1 MPTLP
6 ERIRSLAEADAGE
19 LPLISVYLDMRPE
32 ATGQKPELREGQ
44 TFVRDRLRELRRT
57 LGVRG
62 PDVDSFEAD
71 AERITAFA
79 HEERDATTEGLA
91 IFACHGIGLFE
102 TVEAQTPF
110 ENQVSMGPAADLY
123 QLARLDETYETAL
136 VALVDTNTAR
146 LFAYRR
152 GRLLER
158 GGPDDDPVHYR
169 KRQTGG
175 WSQARYQRHIDGHR
189 KEFAEEIARAI
200 GQAVERERASHIIL
214 AGSDVALR
222 WLDEALPKELPEQ
235 VTSLIRDRLR
245 IDMRADLNDVT
256 AEIEPVLRE
265 VEQRSGEDAVRRVVA
280 EVRRGGL
287 GVTGL
292 EWVRRALEL
301 GQVDELVIDD
311 NAELDDE
318 ARAGLV
324 RQAALTSA
332 AVEVVGGDERHT
344 ALADGVG
351 AILRWRE

>member
-1 MPTLP
+1 MPTIP
-6 ERIRSLAEADAGE
+6 ELIRKLAEVDAGE
-19 LPLISVYLDMRPE
+19 LPLLSVYLDMRPE
-32 ATGQKPELREGQ
+32 ATGEKPELRSGEV
-44 TFVRDRLRELRRT
+44 FVRDRLRELRRT

-71 AERITAFA
+71 AERI
-79 HEERDATTEGLA
+79 HEYVGREMKPSTEGLA

-102 TVEAQTPF
+102 PIEVPAPF
-110 ENQVSMGPAADLY
+110 ENQVTMGPTADLY
-123 QLARLDETYETAL
+123 QLARLDENYETAL

-169 KRQTGG
+169 KRHTGG

-200 GQAVERERASHIIL
+200 GRAVERERASHIIL
-214 AGSDVALR
+214 AGSDIALR
-222 WLDEALPKELPEQ
+222 WLDEALPKELPQQ
-235 VTSLIRDRLR
+235 VTSLIRERLH
-245 IDMRADLNDVT
+245 IDMRANINEVA
-256 AEIEPVLRE
+256 AEIAPVLRE
-265 VEQRSGEDAVRRVVA
+265 VERRSEEDAVRRVIV
-280 EVRRGGL
+280 EVQRGGL

-301 GQVDELVIDD
+301 GQVDELVIDEKAGLD
-311 NAELDDE
+311 EATRAEL
-318 ARAGLV
+318 V
-324 RQAALTSA
+324 RLAALTSA
-332 AVEVVGGDERHT
+332 QVEVVSGDEPHP

-351 AILRWRE
+351 AVLRWRE